1 MTRFD
6 KRNKRSFEKDIKFGT
21 MIEQFWM
28 RKCLPEI
35 INANIYKDFICVKDN
50 GVDNTGKFTDKPN
63 SSADFLIITKTDFF
77 PLEIKWAP
85 TKGKITLKKDNL
97 ISYVKQNADI
107 LLIYNN
113 SNKQLKKPK
122 HCDYAEHWRLIEDY
136 MCDILWCI
144 IPNSSIKEILK
155 LKEQKIYYMGNK
167 PGFIIKE
174 QDFGK
179 YFSLRNFIN
188 ES

>member
-6 KRNKRSFEKDIKFGT
+6 KRNKESFSKDIKFGT

-35 INANIYKDFICVKDN
+35 IKADIYKDFVSLKDN
-50 GVDNTGKFTDKPN
+50 GVDNSGEFTNNPT
-63 SSADFLIITKTDFF
+63 SSADFLIVTKTGSF

-85 TKGKITLKKDNL
+85 TKGKITLKKNNL
-97 ISYVKQNADI
+97 VSYLKQNADI

-113 SNKQLKKPK
+113 SNKELKKPK
-122 HCDYAEHWRLIEDY
+122 HYDYSEHWGLIEDNIS
-136 MCDILWCI
+136 DILWCI

-179 YFSLRNFIN
+179 YFSLRNFTN

>member
-1 MTRFD
+1 MKRFD
-6 KRNKRSFEKDIKFGT
+6 KRTKEAFAKDIKFGT

-35 INANIYKDFICVKDN
+35 IKHNLYPGFLSIKEN
-50 GVDNTGKFTDKPN
+50 GVDNTGEFQNRPN
-63 SSADFLIITKTDFF
+63 GNADFLVVTNTNEH

-85 TKGKITLKKDNL
+85 TKGKITLKEQDLKN
-97 ISYVKQNADI
+97 YVNQNADI

-113 SNKQLKKPK
+113 SNVSLRQPK
-122 HCDYAEHWRLIEDY
+122 HTNYSEHWSKILQFIEQ
-136 MCDILWCI
+136 IQWGI
-144 IPNSSIKEILK
+144 IYSSSIKSILK
-155 LKEQKIYYMGNK
+155 LTPEKIYYMGNK

-174 QDFGK
+174 KDFGQ
-179 YFSLRNFIN
+179 YFNLRNFTD